1 MVESLISMFF
11 YSTSE
16 LVCKYDLNL
25 KLILVVLK
33 KKIYSYIF
41 AGSKFKNQ
49 YNCIFERNQLVENDN
64 FKNFKTN
71 TICKHIKGGIF

>member
-49 YNCIFERNQLVENDN
+49 YNCIFERN
-64 FKNFKTN
+64 
-71 TICKHIKGGIF
+71 